1 MGKLLCE
8 KNLRDV
14 WCRNEI
20 VRAEIG
26 QIVHTHTHTRV
37 SYSSIDINTKFIPLS
52 LANETITEVCDI
64 LLTYIN
70 INKSEYIFIC
80 TRYTC
85 MAIASNKN
93 NDVQVIIDRLTT
105 GSIFMHRAN

>member
-8 KNLRDV
+8 KDLRDV

-37 SYSSIDINTKFIPLS
+37 SYSSIDIPQTP
-52 LANETITEVCDI
+52 
-64 LLTYIN
+64 N
-70 INKSEYIFIC
+70 IHHVY
-80 TRYTC
+80 
-85 MAIASNKN
+85 
-93 NDVQVIIDRLTT
+93 
-105 GSIFMHRAN
+105 

>member
-26 QIVHTHTHTRV
+26 QIVHTHTRV
-37 SYSSIDINTKFIPLS
+37 SYSSIDS
-52 LANETITEVCDI
+52 I
-64 LLTYIN
+64 LL
-70 INKSEYIFIC
+70 C
-80 TRYTC
+80 PD
-85 MAIASNKN
+85 M
-93 NDVQVIIDRLTT
+93 IDCEITT
-105 GSIFMHRAN
+105 NRCNHILIRNH

>member
-8 KNLRDV
+8 KMLRDV

-37 SYSSIDINTKFIPLS
+37 SYSSID
-52 LANETITEVCDI
+52 
-64 LLTYIN
+64 LLIY
-70 INKSEYIFIC
+70 
-80 TRYTC
+80 
-85 MAIASNKN
+85 
-93 NDVQVIIDRLTT
+93 DLLL
-105 GSIFMHRAN
+105 SIFNIYNFSYLVN

>member
-26 QIVHTHTHTRV
+26 QIVHTHTHTHTRV
-37 SYSSIDINTKFIPLS
+37 SYSSIDADDDLVIMSPSAKGLQR
-52 LANETITEVCDI
+52 LVDI
-64 LLTYIN
+64 LCAAYGDIHGIKFNHAKTV
-70 INKSEYIFIC
+70 
-80 TRYTC
+80 C
-85 MAIASNKN
+85 MS
-93 NDVQVIIDRLTT
+93 
-105 GSIFMHRAN
+105 